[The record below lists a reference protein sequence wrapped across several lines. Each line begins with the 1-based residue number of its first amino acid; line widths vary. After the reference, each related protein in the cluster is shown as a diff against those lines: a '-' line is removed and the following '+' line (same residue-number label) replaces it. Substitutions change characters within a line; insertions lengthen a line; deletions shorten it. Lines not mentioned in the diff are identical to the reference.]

1 MATGRC
7 EISVAAAAQHSTT
20 VAVAQPGDAFGEES
34 AVLGEPRSVSARA
47 IEDSELLVL
56 DRQALA
62 EVLLP
67 DSEAAGEMR
76 RLAQQRRAAFG
87 LLARWSVNIGA
98 AEQAR
103 TMAIYAPKGGT
114 GRTTV
119 TLNLA
124 AQLARVHPG
133 EVVVVDLSLP
143 FNDAALMA
151 NLVPTSGIALLADAS
166 DHFEESLLSATLPHP
181 AGFLVLPGVLRPE
194 QAELINAELVERT
207 AEVLRRSFRFVL
219 YDLAPQ
225 LSSVVLAVLE
235 RVDQVLI
242 LATPELS
249 SLKDLG
255 EVRRIFQDVLEIPP
269 SRVMVALNHRS
280 PQRVIDR
287 AAVERALGE
296 VLTCEFLFEGAK
308 LEEAGVRGEILSLS
322 DPRGSMA
329 RATSQLAAA
338 LDQQVATASHA
349 PRPGRK
355 IFGIG

>member
-1 MATGRC
+1 
-7 EISVAAAAQHSTT
+7 
-20 VAVAQPGDAFGEES
+20 
-34 AVLGEPRSVSARA
+34 
-47 IEDSELLVL
+47 
-56 DRQALA
+56 
-62 EVLLP
+62 
-67 DSEAAGEMR
+67 
-76 RLAQQRRAAFG
+76 
-87 LLARWSVNIGA
+87 
-98 AEQAR
+98 
-103 TMAIYAPKGGT
+103 
-114 GRTTV
+114 
-119 TLNLA
+119 
-124 AQLARVHPG
+124 
-133 EVVVVDLSLP
+133 
-143 FNDAALMA
+143 MA